1 MAAGKIML
9 TLNLSE
15 KEMAALD
22 ALAADK
28 DMSKTAV
35 MRQALRLYQL
45 VSHRVAAGERMYFSG
60 DDQRI
65 CEFVGIF

>member
-1 MAAGKIML
+1 MPADKMM

-15 KEMAALD
+15 KEMAALE
-22 ALAADK
+22 ALAAEK

-45 VSHRVAAGERMYFSG
+45 VSHRIAAGERMFFSG
-60 DDQRI
+60 DEKRM

>member
-1 MAAGKIML
+1 MAATTM

-22 ALAADK
+22 ELAEAK
-28 DMSKTAV
+28 DLSKTAV

-45 VSHRVAAGERMYFSG
+45 VHHRLAAGERMFFSG
-60 DDQRI
+60 DEQRQI
-65 CEFVGIF
+65 EFIGL